1 MINYPTSPEKLFT
14 IEEIAAQI
22 KSGEYSAEL
31 LLMHLC
37 HRYDEQSNK
46 LQNLTSVYDKAM
58 DMWKKESPVQ
68 IDFAGKVNGGDLS
81 KNILSI
87 ELEKPYSIKG
97 IRIGEKVTISKYIE

>member
-1 MINYPTSPEKLFT
+1 MINYPTKPQTLFT
-14 IEEIAAQI
+14 IEQIAAQI

-37 HRYDEQSNK
+37 HLYDWQEKKLSNV
-46 LQNLTSVYDKAM
+46 LAVHEGAM
-58 DMWKKESPVQ
+58 KIWKSESPTR
-68 IDFAGKVNGGDLS
+68 IDFAGKVDGGDTS

>member
-1 MINYPTSPEKLFT
+1 MINYPTFPEKLFT
-14 IEEIAAQI
+14 IEQIAAQI
-22 KSGEYSAEL
+22 QSGEYSAEL

-37 HRYDEQSNK
+37 HLYDWQSKK

-58 DMWKKESPVQ
+58 DMWKKESPVRV
-68 IDFAGKVNGGDLS
+68 DFAGKVDGGDLS

-97 IRIGEKVTISKYIE
+97 IRIGEKVTISRYFE

>member
-1 MINYPTSPEKLFT
+1 MISYPAKPQTLFT
-14 IEEIAAQI
+14 VEEITSKIQ
-22 KSGEYSAEL
+22 SGEYSAGL

-68 IDFAGKVNGGDLS
+68 IDFAGKVDGGDLS

>member
-1 MINYPTSPEKLFT
+1 MINYPTKPENLFT

-22 KSGEYSAEL
+22 QSGEYSAEL

-37 HRYDEQSNK
+37 CHYDKQNMT
-46 LQNLTSVYDKAM
+46 LNNLTSIHVGAM
-58 DMWKKESPVQ
+58 ERWKNESPVR
-68 IDFAGKVNGGDLS
+68 IDFAGRVDGGDMS

-97 IRIGEKVTISKYIE
+97 IRIGEKVTISKYFD